1 MSITEGQFQYMVE
14 GMTSD
19 LIRLVMENEH
29 LTMIEAFD
37 KVYNSRTYENLLNPK
52 SQLYYQSPGYVYAC
66 LCAEA

>member
-1 MSITEGQFQYMVE
+1 MVE

-19 LIRLVMENEH
+19 LIRLVMENEQ
-29 LTMIEAFD
+29 LSMTEEFE
-37 KVYNSRTYENLLNPK
+37 KVYNSRTYESLLNPK

>member
-1 MSITEGQFQYMVE
+1 MTITEGQFQYMVE

-19 LIRLVMENEH
+19 LIHLVMENEQ
-29 LTMIEAFD
+29 LSMTEAFE
-37 KVYNSRTYENLLNPK
+37 KVYNSHTYESLLNPK